1 MRIRKLYENIKEELD
16 EINYL
21 REKIIYPES
30 PVEKNDDSKRREK
43 QKKGQNT
50 H

>member
-21 REKIIYPES
+21 REKIVYPER
-30 PVEKNDDSKRREK
+30 PVEKSDDSKRREK
-43 QKKGQNT
+43 QKKGQKT